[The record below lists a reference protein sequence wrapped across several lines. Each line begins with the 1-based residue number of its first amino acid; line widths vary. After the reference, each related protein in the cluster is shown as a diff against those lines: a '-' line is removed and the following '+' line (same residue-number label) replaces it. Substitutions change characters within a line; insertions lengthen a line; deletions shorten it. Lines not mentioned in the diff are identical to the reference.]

1 MTEKMLQNHAE
12 SSQPAS
18 RQPAI
23 APKLP
28 TALPDEPWHTV
39 QCAPHPPPAVISC
52 PRIPWSRRGAGVPP
66 RTPAS
71 VVRVRTVAQLI
82 WRYCKMF
89 FTESAARGLIDVID
103 VIDHAWRPSLGT
115 SRTQRHLLHLKNSC
129 FHPAGRPATGRA
141 RRPVPTCSPFGAG
154 HPPRPLLETRRRAAG
169 DQWAE
174 RVSQAGAARLAL

>member
-1 MTEKMLQNHAE
+1 MAHTLQGYRGGIGALGT
-12 SSQPAS
+12 SVRPLYATPQVPYLAWLLLL
-18 RQPAI
+18 

-103 VIDHAWRPSLGT
+103 VIAGFQSVTDT
-115 SRTQRHLLHLKNSC
+115 NRHEITAKDGMPQPADVPT
-129 FHPAGRPATGRA
+129 HPARCIAA
-141 RRPVPTCSPFGAG
+141 RRSGGGGGLPMPQGGFPPTAS
-154 HPPRPLLETRRRAAG
+154 L
-169 DQWAE
+169 
-174 RVSQAGAARLAL
+174 AR

>member
-1 MTEKMLQNHAE
+1 M
-12 SSQPAS
+12 QPYRIIAT
-18 RQPAI
+18 AI
-23 APKLP
+23 IRGVAWLLLLAPKLP

-103 VIDHAWRPSLGT
+103 VIDHASNRRDASDDRAT
-115 SRTQRHLLHLKNSC
+115 HSSRCARS
-129 FHPAGRPATGRA
+129 AADARDDAT
-141 RRPVPTCSPFGAG
+141 RPVAPVHGADSSTAHSG
-154 HPPRPLLETRRRAAG
+154 YRRRTVRRA
-169 DQWAE
+169 
-174 RVSQAGAARLAL
+174 